1 MATAQLPPNQLVRLT
16 NGQVVRTNRLGQIMQ
31 VSDPNLSQPG
41 NLINPWGRNFTGQRV
56 QFGDPRQIQPQPM
69 QVPGMPQPPSM
80 QPGTIVQALPPPP
93 ATSSGHLFTNWA
105 DEASAQASE
114 AQQAAPSA
122 TKNLVGEL
130 LKALRRTNITAG
142 PPAFVRPH
150 IWSDPI
156 DLSATVS
163 VPAAAGPY
171 QIAVQF
177 TVPDGYWARI
187 EQYGVTVQDP
197 TYTYNG
203 SILWAFQVQG
213 AFVPQGLTGWGEQR
227 GSMVFPRKTF
237 ILGQQ
242 QQIINMLVRRATPVG
257 SAQTVQ
263 MGFRGWTWR
272 LRNNYEGT
280 QAGVTAY

>member
-1 MATAQLPPNQLVRLT
+1 MPQFPQLRQVFLR
-16 NGQVVRTNRLGQIMQ
+16 NGQVVGQASRGQPQWAPGQGPAWAQGQIPYQ
-31 VSDPNLSQPG
+31 TIS
-41 NLINPWGRNFTGQRV
+41 
-56 QFGDPRQIQPQPM
+56 
-69 QVPGMPQPPSM
+69 VPAQMQPPSG
-80 QPGTIVQALPPPP
+80 PIALPPPP
-93 ATSSGHLFTNWA
+93 ATSSGHQQTQFADLF
-105 DEASAQASE
+105 SAQSAE

-122 TKNLVGEL
+122 TKNLMAEL

-156 DLSATVS
+156 DLSASVV
-163 VPAAAGPY
+163 VPAAVGPY

-177 TVPDGYWARI
+177 VVPDGYWARI

-197 TYTYNG
+197 AYTYNG

-237 ILGQQ
+237 ILGEQ
-242 QQIINMLVRRATPVG
+242 QQIINMLVRRATVVG
-257 SAQTVQ
+257 APQTVQ

>member
-1 MATAQLPPNQLVRLT
+1 MTQLLRQPPRLVRLPNGKVARVNT
-16 NGQVVRTNRLGQIMQ
+16 LGQVIQ
-31 VSDPNLSQPG
+31 VMDPTISQPG
-41 NLINPWGRNFTGQRV
+41 NWGTNFTGQRV
-56 QFGDPRQIQPQPM
+56 QTGLFLQPQIPQAAQNYQLPPM
-69 QVPGMPQPPSM
+69 APAQAQP
-80 QPGTIVQALPPPP
+80 IALPPPP
-93 ATSSGHLFTNWA
+93 ATSAGHQDTQFADLF
-105 DEASAQASE
+105 SAQSAE

-122 TKNLVGEL
+122 TKNLVAEL
-130 LKALRRTNITAG
+130 LKALRRSNITAG

-156 DLSATVS
+156 DLSATVV
-163 VPAAAGPY
+163 VPAAAGQY

-177 TVPDGYWARI
+177 VVPDGYWARI
-187 EQYGVTVQDP
+187 EQYGVTVQDAG
-197 TYTYNG
+197 YTYNG

-237 ILGQQ
+237 ILGEQ
-242 QQIINMLVRRATPVG
+242 QQIINMLVKRAVTVG
-257 SAQTVQ
+257 APQTVQ

>member
-1 MATAQLPPNQLVRLT
+1 MNAILRPPTRLARLTDGRVVRL
-16 NGQVVRTNRLGQIMQ
+16 NGLGQVVQ
-31 VSDPNLSQPG
+31 VLDPTLSQRG
-41 NLINPWGRNFTGQRV
+41 NLQNPWQRNFTGQRV
-56 QFGDPRQIQPQPM
+56 LAS
-69 QVPGMPQPPSM
+69 PPSMMPGQGM

-93 ATSSGHLFTNWA
+93 PTSAGHLFTGFA
-105 DEASAQASE
+105 DQVSAEATE
-114 AQQAAPSA
+114 AQNAAPSA
-122 TKNLVGEL
+122 TKNLVAEL
-130 LKALRRTNITAG
+130 LKALRRSNITAG

-163 VPAAAGPY
+163 VPAAVGPY

-177 TVPDGYWARI
+177 VVPDGYWARI

-197 TYTYNG
+197 AYTYNG

-237 ILGQQ
+237 ILGEQ

-257 SAQTVQ
+257 SPQTVQ

>member
-1 MATAQLPPNQLVRLT
+1 MPTYPQLRQAFLR
-16 NGQVVRTNRLGQIMQ
+16 NGQVVGQATR
-31 VSDPNLSQPG
+31 G
-41 NLINPWGRNFTGQRV
+41 
-56 QFGDPRQIQPQPM
+56 QPQWAPGQGPAWARG
-69 QVPGMPQPPSM
+69 QVPYQAISVPAQGYQMPAQQDPAP
-80 QPGTIVQALPPPP
+80 IALAPPP
-93 ATSSGHLFTNWA
+93 ATSSGHQYTGFA
-105 DEASAQASE
+105 DQVAAESAE
-114 AQQAAPSA
+114 AQRAAPSA
-122 TKNLVGEL
+122 TKNLVAEL
-130 LKALRRTNITAG
+130 LKALRRSNITAG

-163 VPAAAGPY
+163 VPAAVGPY

-177 TVPDGYWARI
+177 AVPDGYWARI

-197 TYTYNG
+197 AYTYNG